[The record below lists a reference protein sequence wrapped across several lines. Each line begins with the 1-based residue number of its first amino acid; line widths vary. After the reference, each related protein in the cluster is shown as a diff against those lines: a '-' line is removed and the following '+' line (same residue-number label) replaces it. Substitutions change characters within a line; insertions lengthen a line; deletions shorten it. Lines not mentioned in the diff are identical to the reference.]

1 MKNRRQFVPQFA
13 AILLTCGLIIG
24 LLPGFAAAQ
33 DGAEKT
39 PSTGKGLPEMPMKA
53 PVENSLAHEVA
64 QKPAIASRKLSGME
78 SLENWEPWVDPRAFG
93 TISLS
98 KDKSYK
104 GQASVLLTSPTK
116 GEQPNFASLRGR
128 PWGSASAI
136 YKVDKEDWTEWN
148 RITLWVYPDLPGFRT
163 VSFNLV
169 LHNDNPI
176 DPAVDSKQ
184 YDDAFVP
191 YDSGNGY
198 YYYNLYSGLNYQLLE
213 NHKWNKVYWEIP
225 HVRRDKVIALELRYR
240 TQGNQ
245 REMTDTV
252 KYYFDELY
260 LEKVEQPEHYEGW
273 NVAPGHIAHNHV
285 GYATGFP
292 KTALSSDLSAK
303 FFALID
309 AKTQEPVFEKPIA
322 VKETHQGT
330 FQVMEFS
337 EFDKRGTYVLKAGD
351 VQTRPFRIDD
361 FNELYRENLIK
372 VLNFFYTQRCG
383 TEIPGRH
390 SACHSDVMITHDDK
404 SIVTNGGWHDAGD
417 LSQNTRHTAHGVYN
431 FCLLSEKLQDTDP
444 ELSDRLLEE
453 AKWGLDWLL
462 KTRFGDGYRVY
473 WATMDYWT
481 DGMIGTAD
489 DRSPVVPRE
498 TMGATFDLASI
509 NFHGARA
516 QAKAATL
523 LMKNNPIFA
532 NYALKCAKEDWDFGA
547 ENIDKMNLAIA
558 SIALNASLSLF
569 EATKDDKYKSAAI
582 SYGDYILQCQQ
593 QDNLSDQVPIKGF
606 FYPDAKRAN
615 LPFPRSI
622 GGDEKYT
629 VTGLVGLLQTFPD
642 SDNVTKWKS
651 AIRLYGEYCGDI
663 AAYTNP
669 YFMLPAGIYD
679 LNDAKDRIEE
689 AKVKSGIRLSDRYYI
704 RRFPVWT
711 TGRGNSSALL
721 SKAIGLAAVAN
732 YLDDRELMALSQR
745 QFGWFLGLNPFNQT
759 IMWGEGYRHQALYT
773 PLSGNIV
780 GAVPCGIHTRMNGD
794 APYWPSDNWHNPK
807 EIWVVST
814 GDYMWLLDYFFK
826 NERKKQ

>member
-1 MKNRRQFVPQFA
+1 M
-13 AILLTCGLIIG
+13 
-24 LLPGFAAAQ
+24 
-33 DGAEKT
+33 
-39 PSTGKGLPEMPMKA
+39 
-53 PVENSLAHEVA
+53 
-64 QKPAIASRKLSGME
+64 
-78 SLENWEPWVDPRAFG
+78 
-93 TISLS
+93 
-98 KDKSYK
+98 
-104 GQASVLLTSPTK
+104 
-116 GEQPNFASLRGR
+116 
-128 PWGSASAI
+128 
-136 YKVDKEDWTEWN
+136 
-148 RITLWVYPDLPGFRT
+148 
-163 VSFNLV
+163 
-169 LHNDNPI
+169 
-176 DPAVDSKQ
+176 
-184 YDDAFVP
+184 
-191 YDSGNGY
+191 
-198 YYYNLYSGLNYQLLE
+198 LE

-245 REMTDTV
+245 RDMTDTV

-292 KTALSSDLSAK
+292 KTAVSSDLSASR
-303 FFALID
+303 FSLID
-309 AKTQEPVFEKPIA
+309 ANTQEVVLEKPIA
-322 VKETHQGT
+322 VKETRQGT

-337 EFDKRGTYVLKAGD
+337 EFERPGTYVLKVED
-351 VQTRPFRIDD
+351 VQTRPFRIAS
-361 FNELYRENLIK
+361 FNDLNKDNLIK

-383 TEIPGRH
+383 TEVPGRH

-417 LSQNTRHTAHGVYN
+417 LSQNTMHTADGVYN

-473 WATMDYWT
+473 WATMDFWT
-481 DGMIGTAD
+481 DGIIGTAD

-498 TMGATFDLASI
+498 TMGGTFSLAPL

-523 LMKNNPIFA
+523 LMDNDPIFA
-532 NYALKCAKEDWDFGA
+532 NYALKCAKEDWDFGT
-547 ENIDKMNLAIA
+547 ENIDEMNLAIA
-558 SIALNASLSLF
+558 SIALNASLSLY
-569 EATKDDKYKSAAI
+569 EATKDDKYKNAAI
-582 SYGDYILQCQQ
+582 TYGDYIVQCQQ
-593 QDNLSDQVPIKGF
+593 QDNLSDEVSIKGF
-606 FYPDAKRAN
+606 FYPNSKREN

-622 GGDEKYT
+622 GGDEKYI
-629 VTGLVGLLQTFPD
+629 VTGLVGLLQAFPD
-642 SDNVTKWKS
+642 HENLKQWES
-651 AIRLYGEYCGDI
+651 AIRLYGEYCKDI
-663 AAYTNP
+663 AAFTDP

-679 LNDAKDRIEE
+679 LKDAKDKIEE
-689 AKVKSGIRLSDRYYI
+689 AKIKNGARLSDRYYL
-704 RRFPVWT
+704 RNFPVWT

-721 SKAIGLAAVAN
+721 SKAIGLAAVAR
-732 YLDDRELMALSQR
+732 YLDDQELMDLSQR

-759 IMWGEGYRHQALYT
+759 IMWGEGYRHQALYC
-773 PLSGNIV
+773 PLIGNVV

-814 GDYMWLLDYFFK
+814 GDYLWLLDYFFSQHK
-826 NERKKQ
+826 ESGE